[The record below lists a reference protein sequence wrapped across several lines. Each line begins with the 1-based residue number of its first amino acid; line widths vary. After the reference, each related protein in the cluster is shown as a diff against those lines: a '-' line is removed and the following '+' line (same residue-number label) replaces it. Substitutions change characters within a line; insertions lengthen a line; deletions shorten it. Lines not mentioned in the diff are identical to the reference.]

1 MSSSSD
7 NRPKRTI
14 AMVAHDRMKPVLLE
28 WAEENKG
35 KLKEFR
41 IVATGTTGRLLA
53 ENLPDHDITAFKS
66 GPLGGDLQIGALIS
80 NDELDALF
88 FLVDPMTPQPHDV
101 DVKALIRIST
111 LYETPVACNRTTADF
126 ILRGIT
132 EKGYQKRPTHPM
144 IEEYVTRTV

>member
-1 MSSSSD
+1 MSESS
-7 NRPKRTI
+7 KRTI

-28 WAEENKG
+28 WAQENKET
-35 KLKEFR
+35 LKEFK
-41 IVATGTTGRLLA
+41 IVATGTTGRLLS
-53 ENLPDHDITAFKS
+53 ESLPKHEILAFKS

-126 ILRGIT
+126 VLKGIT
-132 EKGYQKRPTHPM
+132 DPGYTKRAAHPM
-144 IEEYVTRTV
+144 IEEYVQRSV

>member
-1 MSSSSD
+1 MTESS
-7 NRPKRTI
+7 KRTI
-14 AMVAHDRMKPVLLE
+14 AMVAHDRMKPVLLD
-28 WAEENKG
+28 WAEENKEL
-35 KLKEFR
+35 LKEFK
-41 IVATGTTGRLLA
+41 IVATGTTGRLLS
-53 ENLPDHDITAFKS
+53 ENLPDHEIKAFKS

-126 ILRGIT
+126 ILKGIT
-132 EKGYQKRPTHPM
+132 DPSYVKRPAHPM
-144 IEEYVTRTV
+144 IEEYVQRSV

>member
-1 MSSSSD
+1 MSESS
-7 NRPKRTI
+7 KRTI
-14 AMVAHDRMKPVLLE
+14 AMVAHDRMKPVLLD
-28 WAEENKG
+28 WAEENKEALRDF
-35 KLKEFR
+35 K
-41 IVATGTTGRLLA
+41 IVATGTTGRLLS
-53 ENLPDHDITAFKS
+53 ENLPEHEIQAFKS

-126 ILRGIT
+126 VLKGIT
-132 EKGYQKRPTHPM
+132 DPGYSKRAAHPM
-144 IEEYVTRTV
+144 IEEYVQRSV